1 MQRLLTRLALCLVA
15 LPGVA
20 ARGGEDAKSPEAGP
34 RFVRIGHYQCVV
46 RQGDFQANLK
56 KLLEGLRLARDA
68 RLDVVSFPES
78 FLTGYFAREADAR
91 AHAFAIDSPEMKRV
105 LKETAD
111 VPILFLAGFNELR
124 GQKLYN
130 TVAVVD
136 RGKLLGCYSKAM
148 PCFSYFTPG
157 RAFPVFEHRGLKFG
171 VVICADGG
179 YIEPARILAL
189 KGAQLIFAPH
199 YNFVG
204 DPVKHYQMVRND
216 HVARAIENGVY
227 FLRGNNV
234 VPGSKLEGFPRPGV
248 GYGDSYLLDPHG
260 EIVAGAGLG
269 EEYLMIYNLD
279 LKKKY
284 RNRPNARS
292 IRSARELL
300 PQLEE
305 ALRPVHRPSGRVP

>member
-1 MQRLLTRLALCLVA
+1 MQRFLTRLALCVVA
-15 LPGVA
+15 LSGTVS
-20 ARGGEDAKSPEAGP
+20 RGGEGPKLPQEAR
-34 RFVRIGHYQCVV
+34 RFVRVGHYQCVI
-46 RQGDFQANLK
+46 RQGDFEANLK
-56 KLLEGLRLARDA
+56 TLLGGLRLARDA
-68 RLDVVSFPES
+68 RLDIVSFPES
-78 FLTGYFAREADAR
+78 SLTGYYRREADAR
-91 AHAFAIDSPEMKRV
+91 TNSFAVDSPQMRRV

-111 VPILFLAGFNELR
+111 VPILFLVGFNELR
-124 GQKLYN
+124 DGKLYN
-130 TVAVVD
+130 TVAVAEGG
-136 RGKLLGCYSKAM
+136 RLLGCYSKAM

-157 RAFPVFEHRGLKFG
+157 REFPVFEKHGLTFG

-179 YIEPARILAL
+179 YVEPARILSL
-189 KGAQLIFAPH
+189 KGATFLFAPH

-234 VPGSKLEGFPRPGV
+234 VPGKQVEGLSDGGI

-279 LKKKY
+279 LKKRY
-284 RNRPNARS
+284 RNRHNARS

-305 ALRPVHRPSGRVP
+305 ALKSAR

>member
-15 LPGVA
+15 LSGVA
-20 ARGGEDAKSPEAGP
+20 ARGGEAAKPPEAGP
-34 RFVRIGHYQCVV
+34 RLVRIGHYQCVV
-46 RQGDFQANLK
+46 RQGDFRANLK
-56 KLLEGLRLARDA
+56 KLLDGLRLARDA
-68 RLDVVSFPES
+68 RLDIVSFPES
-78 FLTGYFAREADAR
+78 FLTGYYAREEDAR
-91 AHAFAIDSPEMKRV
+91 AHAFAVDSPQINEV
-105 LKETAD
+105 LKKTAD
-111 VPILFLAGFNELR
+111 VPILFLVGFNELR
-124 GQKLYN
+124 KGKLYN
-130 TVAVVD
+130 TVAVAE

-148 PCFSYFTPG
+148 PCYGYFTPG
-157 RAFPVFEHRGLKFG
+157 REFPVFEKNGLKFG

-179 YIEPARILAL
+179 YVEPARILAL
-189 KGAQLIFAPH
+189 QGARFIFAPH

-204 DPVKHYQMVRND
+204 DPVQHYQMVRND

-234 VPGSKLEGFPRPGV
+234 VPGRELQGFPRPGH

-260 EIVAGAGLG
+260 EMVAGAGLG

-284 RNRPNARS
+284 RNRHNARS

-305 ALRPVHRPSGRVP
+305 ALKTAR